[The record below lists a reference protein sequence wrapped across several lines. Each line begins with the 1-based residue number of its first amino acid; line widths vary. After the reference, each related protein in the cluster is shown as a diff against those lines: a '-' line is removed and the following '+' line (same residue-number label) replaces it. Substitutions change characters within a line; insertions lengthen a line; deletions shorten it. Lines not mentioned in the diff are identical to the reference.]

1 MAKIL
6 VTAVLE
12 NKTDNKFFSTETLGI
27 LESNKIKF
35 IDENKV
41 TVVIELK
48 GNNIVMTRRCDDYE
62 IVIPFNTN
70 QKSEGTYIVKG
81 LGNLKLEIETTKLV
95 IDTANLDVEYTMI
108 LDGETK
114 SNFRYK
120 VIYSEN
126 K

>member
-41 TVVIELK
+41 TVIIELK
-48 GNNIVMTRRCDDYE
+48 ENNIVITRRCDDYE
-62 IVIPFNTN
+62 IILPFNTN
-70 QKSEGTYIVKG
+70 NKTQGTYIVKN
-81 LGNLKLEIETTKLV
+81 LGNLRMEVETTKLF
-95 IDTANLDVEYTMI
+95 IDNANLDVEYTMI

-114 SNFRYK
+114 SDFRYK

>member
-41 TVVIELK
+41 TVIIELK
-48 GNNIVMTRRCDDYE
+48 ENNIVITRRCDDYE
-62 IVIPFNTN
+62 IILPFNTN
-70 QKSEGTYIVKG
+70 NKTQGTYIVKN
-81 LGNLKLEIETTKLV
+81 LGNLRMEVETTKLL
-95 IDTANLDVEYTMI
+95 IDNANLDVEYTMI

-114 SNFRYK
+114 SDFRYK

>member
-27 LESNKIKF
+27 LERNKIKF

-41 TVVIELK
+41 TVIIELK
-48 GNNIVMTRRCDDYE
+48 ENNIVITRKSDDYE
-62 IVIPFNTN
+62 IVLPFDIQNKTHG
-70 QKSEGTYIVKG
+70 SYIVKN
-81 LGNLKLEIETTKLV
+81 LGVLSLEVETTKLKV
-95 IDTANLDVEYTMI
+95 DNANLDVEYTMI

-120 VIYSEN
+120 VFFSEN

>member
-41 TVVIELK
+41 TVIIELK
-48 GNNIVMTRRCDDYE
+48 ENNIVITRRCDDYE
-62 IVIPFNTN
+62 IILPFNTN
-70 QKSEGTYIVKG
+70 NKTQGTYLVKN
-81 LGNLKLEIETTKLV
+81 LGNLRMEVETTKLL
-95 IDTANLDVEYTMI
+95 IDNANLDVEYTMI

-114 SNFRYK
+114 SDFRYK

>member
-41 TVVIELK
+41 TVIIELK
-48 GNNIVMTRRCDDYE
+48 E
-62 IVIPFNTN
+62 WH
-70 QKSEGTYIVKG
+70 Q
-81 LGNLKLEIETTKLV
+81 
-95 IDTANLDVEYTMI
+95 
-108 LDGETK
+108 
-114 SNFRYK
+114 
-120 VIYSEN
+120 
-126 K
+126 

>member
-41 TVVIELK
+41 TVIIELK
-48 GNNIVMTRRCDDYE
+48 ENNIVITRRCDDYE
-62 IVIPFNTN
+62 IILPFNTN
-70 QKSEGTYIVKG
+70 NKTEGTYIVKN
-81 LGNLKLEIETTKLV
+81 LGNLRMEVETTKLL
-95 IDTANLDVEYTMI
+95 IDNANLDVEYTMI

-114 SNFRYK
+114 SDFRYK

>member
-41 TVVIELK
+41 TVIIELK
-48 GNNIVMTRRCDDYE
+48 ENNIVITRRCDDYE
-62 IVIPFNTN
+62 IIIPFNTN
-70 QKSEGTYIVKG
+70 NKTQGTYIVKN
-81 LGNLKLEIETTKLV
+81 LGNLRMEVETTKLL
-95 IDTANLDVEYTMI
+95 IDNANLDVEYTMI

-114 SNFRYK
+114 SDFRYK

>member
-41 TVVIELK
+41 TVIIELK
-48 GNNIVMTRRCDDYE
+48 ENNIVITRRCDDYE
-62 IVIPFNTN
+62 IILPFNTN
-70 QKSEGTYIVKG
+70 NKTQGTYIVKN
-81 LGNLKLEIETTKLV
+81 LGNLRMEVETTKLH
-95 IDTANLDVEYTMI
+95 IDHANLDVKYTMI

-114 SNFRYK
+114 SDFRYK

>member
-41 TVVIELK
+41 TVIIELK
-48 GNNIVMTRRCDDYE
+48 ENNIVITRRCDDYE
-62 IVIPFNTN
+62 IILPFNTN
-70 QKSEGTYIVKG
+70 NKTQGTYIIKN
-81 LGNLKLEIETTKLV
+81 LGNLRMEVETTKLL
-95 IDTANLDVEYTMI
+95 IDNANLDVEYTMI

-114 SNFRYK
+114 SDFRYK
-120 VIYSEN
+120 VIYSKN

>member
-1 MAKIL
+1 MAKVL

-12 NKTDNKFFSTETLGI
+12 NITDNKFFSTETLGI

-41 TVVIELK
+41 TVIIELK
-48 GNNIVMTRRCDDYE
+48 ENNIVITRRCDDYE
-62 IVIPFNTN
+62 IILPFNTN
-70 QKSEGTYIVKG
+70 NKTQGTYIVKN
-81 LGNLKLEIETTKLV
+81 LGNLRMEVETTKLL
-95 IDTANLDVEYTMI
+95 IDNANLDVEYTMI

-114 SNFRYK
+114 SDFRYK